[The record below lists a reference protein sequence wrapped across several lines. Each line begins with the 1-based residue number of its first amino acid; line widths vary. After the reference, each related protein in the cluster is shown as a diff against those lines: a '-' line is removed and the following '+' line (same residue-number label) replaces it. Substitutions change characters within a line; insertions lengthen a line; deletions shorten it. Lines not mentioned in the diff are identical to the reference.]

1 MTAVGALLESV
12 VVAPARPGAATTGS
26 NLRERHG
33 KARIPNMA
41 GQNAETGNNS
51 ASTVERAADILL
63 LFASSSSPQLGVT
76 EIATALGM
84 SKSAV
89 HRILLSFRNKNL
101 LELDP
106 DSRKYSL
113 GPTLLGLG
121 AKYLGQLDIRR
132 MAAPELTALSRMTN
146 ETATLSV
153 RSGDQRVYIDQ
164 VTPDREVLMSVQ
176 LGMAHPLHAG
186 ASSKAFLAFLPPDEI
201 DGYLSGTL
209 HQVTSR
215 TVTDVRKLRRELVA
229 IRQRGWAQSL
239 GERQAGAGS
248 VAAPVF
254 DARGVPVA
262 VVSVCGPAERM
273 AGEIDDCA
281 GHLLVCTG
289 RLSAQLG
296 YHAAGN
302 VG

>member
-1 MTAVGALLESV
+1 LLPPPEIYLRWQRREDKDPKMAVQVED
-12 VVAPARPGAATTGS
+12 
-26 NLRERHG
+26 
-33 KARIPNMA
+33 A
-41 GQNAETGNNS
+41 GGNS
-51 ASTVERAADILL
+51 AATVERAADILL
-63 LFASSSSPQLGVT
+63 LFASSSSALLGVT
-76 EIATALGM
+76 EIATSLGI

-106 DSRKYSL
+106 VSRKYSL

-121 AKYLGQLDIRR
+121 AKYLARLDIRQ
-132 MAAPELTALSRMTN
+132 MAAPELAVLSRATN

-153 RSGDQRVYIDQ
+153 RSGDRRIYVDQ

-186 ASSKAFLAFLPPDEI
+186 ASSKAFLAFLVPEEI
-201 DGYLSGTL
+201 DRYLSGPL
-209 HQVTSR
+209 EKVTDK
-215 TVTDVRKLRRELVA
+215 TVTDVRRLGKELEE
-229 IRQRGWAQSL
+229 IRQRGFAQSV

-248 VAAPVF
+248 VAAPVL

-262 VVSVCGPAERM
+262 VVSVCGPVERM
-273 AGEIDDCA
+273 VGEIGPCA
-281 GHLLVCTG
+281 DHLLVCTG

-296 YHAAGN
+296 FHPPGDDS
-302 VG
+302 

>member
-1 MTAVGALLESV
+1 M
-12 VVAPARPGAATTGS
+12 AAQSAEAGS
-26 NLRERHG
+26 
-33 KARIPNMA
+33 
-41 GQNAETGNNS
+41 NS
-51 ASTVERAADILL
+51 ASTVERAADVLL

-89 HRILLSFRNKNL
+89 HRILLSFRNKKL

-106 DSRKYSL
+106 VSRKYSL
-113 GPTLLGLG
+113 GPILLGLG
-121 AKYLGQLDIRR
+121 ARYLGQLDIRR
-132 MAAPELTALSRMTN
+132 MAAPELAALSRATN

-186 ASSKAFLAFLPPDEI
+186 ASSKAFLAFLPQEEI
-201 DGYLSGTL
+201 DRYLDGPL
-209 HQVTSR
+209 AKVTGR
-215 TVTDVRKLRRELVA
+215 TVTDVRKLRKELVL
-229 IRQRGWAQSL
+229 IRQRGWSQSL
-239 GERQAGAGS
+239 GERQTGAGS

-262 VVSVCGPAERM
+262 VVSVCGPSDRM
-273 AGEIDDCA
+273 SGEIEECA
-281 GHLLVCTG
+281 GHLVVCTG

>member
-1 MTAVGALLESV
+1 
-12 VVAPARPGAATTGS
+12 
-26 NLRERHG
+26 
-33 KARIPNMA
+33 MA
-41 GQNAETGNNS
+41 GQNAEGGGNS
-51 ASTVERAADILL
+51 ATTVERAADIIL

-76 EIATALGM
+76 EIATSLGM

-106 DSRKYSL
+106 VSRKYFI

-121 AKYLGQLDIRR
+121 AKYLGQLDIRK
-132 MAAPELTALSRMTN
+132 MAAPELVALSRATN

-153 RSGDQRVYIDQ
+153 RSGDERVYIDQ

-186 ASSKAFLAFLPPDEI
+186 ASSKAFLAFLSREEI
-201 DGYLSGTL
+201 DSYLSEPL
-209 HQVTSR
+209 AKVTSK
-215 TVTDVRKLRRELVA
+215 TVTDVRKLRKELGE
-229 IRQRGWAQSL
+229 ILQRGWAQSL

-273 AGEIDDCA
+273 AGEIQECA
-281 GHLLVCTG
+281 GQLLVSTG

>member
-1 MTAVGALLESV
+1 MATQRAGA
-12 VVAPARPGAATTGS
+12 GG
-26 NLRERHG
+26 
-33 KARIPNMA
+33 
-41 GQNAETGNNS
+41 NS
-51 ASTVERAADILL
+51 ATTVERASDILL

-84 SKSAV
+84 SKAAV
-89 HRILLSFRNKNL
+89 HRILLSFRNKHL

-106 DSRKYSL
+106 VTRKYAL

-121 AKYLGQLDIRR
+121 AKYVGQLDIRR
-132 MAAPELTALSRMTN
+132 MAAPELAALSRATN

-186 ASSKAFLAFLPPDEI
+186 ASSKAFLAFLPKDEVER
-201 DGYLSGTL
+201 YLAGPL
-209 HQVTSR
+209 AKVTER
-215 TVTDVRKLRRELVA
+215 TITDPGRLRRELA
-229 IRQRGWAQSL
+229 TIRRRGWSQSL

-248 VAAPVF
+248 VAAPIF
-254 DARGVPVA
+254 DDRGHPVA

-273 AGEIDDCA
+273 AEEIDECA
-281 GHLLVCTG
+281 KHLLVATE

-296 YHAAGN
+296 HHAAGD

>member
-1 MTAVGALLESV
+1 MSVQRVESS
-12 VVAPARPGAATTGS
+12 G
-26 NLRERHG
+26 
-33 KARIPNMA
+33 
-41 GQNAETGNNS
+41 NS

-84 SKSAV
+84 SKSTV
-89 HRILLSFRNKNL
+89 HRILLSFRNKSL

-106 DSRKYSL
+106 LSRKYCL

-121 AKYLGQLDIRR
+121 ARYQGRLDIRN
-132 MAAPELTALSRMTN
+132 MAYPELSALSRATN

-153 RSGDQRVYIDQ
+153 RSGDERIYVDQ
-164 VTPDREVLMSVQ
+164 VTPEREVLMSVQ

-186 ASSKAFLAFLPPDEI
+186 ASSKAFLAFLPAEEVDR
-201 DGYLSGTL
+201 YLAGGL
-209 HQVTSR
+209 EEVTVR
-215 TVTDVRKLRRELVA
+215 TITDVAQLRTELA
-229 IRQRGWAQSL
+229 EIRARGWAQSI
-239 GERQAGAGS
+239 GERQVGAGS

-254 DARGVPVA
+254 DARGLPVA

-273 AGEIDDCA
+273 AGEIQECA
-281 GHLLVCTG
+281 TQLMVTTM

-296 YHAAGN
+296 YHVAGSPK
-302 VG
+302 

>member
-1 MTAVGALLESV
+1 MAVQ
-12 VVAPARPGAATTGS
+12 
-26 NLRERHG
+26 
-33 KARIPNMA
+33 KAEA
-41 GQNAETGNNS
+41 SGNS
-51 ASTVERAADILL
+51 ATTVERAADILL
-63 LFASSSSPQLGVT
+63 LFASSTSAQLGVT
-76 EIATALGM
+76 EIATSLGM

-106 DSRKYSL
+106 VSRKYSL

-121 AKYLGQLDIRR
+121 ARYLGRLDIRK
-132 MAAPELTALSRMTN
+132 MAEPELVALSRATN

-153 RSGDQRVYIDQ
+153 RSGDERVYIDQ
-164 VTPDREVLMSVQ
+164 ITPDREVLMSVQ

-186 ASSKAFLAFLPPDEI
+186 ASSKAFLAFLAPEEI
-201 DGYLSGTL
+201 DRYLSGSL
-209 HQVTSR
+209 EKVTAK
-215 TVTDVRKLRRELVA
+215 TVTDVRRLRKELGE
-229 IRQRGWAQSL
+229 IRHRGFAQSI
-239 GERQAGAGS
+239 GERQSGAGS

-273 AGEIDDCA
+273 AGEIGPCA
-281 GHLLVCTG
+281 DHLLVCTG

-296 YHAAGN
+296 YHAVAAG
-302 VG
+302 G

>member
-1 MTAVGALLESV
+1 
-12 VVAPARPGAATTGS
+12 
-26 NLRERHG
+26 
-33 KARIPNMA
+33 MA
-41 GQNAETGNNS
+41 GQSAAAGGNS

-63 LFASSSSPQLGVT
+63 LFAASSSPQLGVT

-121 AKYLGQLDIRR
+121 ARYLGQLDIRK
-132 MAAPELTALSRMTN
+132 MAAPELASLSRVTN

-153 RSGDQRVYIDQ
+153 LSGNQRVYIDQ
-164 VTPDREVLMSVQ
+164 VTPEREVLMSVQ

-186 ASSKAFLAFLPPDEI
+186 ASSKAFLAFLPKDEI
-201 DGYLSGTL
+201 DRYLAGPLTK
-209 HQVTSR
+209 VTSR
-215 TVTDVRKLRRELVA
+215 TVTDVRKLRKELVA
-229 IRQRGWAQSL
+229 IRERGWSHSL
-239 GERQAGAGS
+239 GERQSGAGS

-254 DARGVPVA
+254 DATAVPVA

-273 AGEIDDCA
+273 AAEIEECA
-281 GHLLVCTG
+281 DHLLVCTA

-296 YHAAGN
+296 YQVTRN

>member
-1 MTAVGALLESV
+1 MAVQ
-12 VVAPARPGAATTGS
+12 R
-26 NLRERHG
+26 
-33 KARIPNMA
+33 
-41 GQNAETGNNS
+41 AEASGNS

-76 EIATALGM
+76 EIATSLGM

-106 DSRKYSL
+106 VSRKYSL

-121 AKYLGQLDIRR
+121 ARYLGRLDIRK
-132 MAAPELTALSRMTN
+132 MAAPELSSLSRATN

-153 RSGDQRVYIDQ
+153 RSGDERVYIDQ

-176 LGMAHPLHAG
+176 LGMAYPLHAG
-186 ASSKAFLAFLPPDEI
+186 ASSKAFLAFLAPEEI
-201 DGYLSGTL
+201 DRYLSGQL
-209 HQVTSR
+209 AKVTTK
-215 TVTDVRKLRRELVA
+215 TVTDVRRLRRELGE

-239 GERQAGAGS
+239 GERQVGAGS

-262 VVSVCGPAERM
+262 VVSVCGPADRM
-273 AGEIDDCA
+273 ADEIGQCA
-281 GHLLVCTG
+281 DRLLVCTG

-296 YHAAGN
+296 YHGSGE

>member
-1 MTAVGALLESV
+1 MAVQ
-12 VVAPARPGAATTGS
+12 
-26 NLRERHG
+26 
-33 KARIPNMA
+33 KAEA
-41 GQNAETGNNS
+41 SGNS

-76 EIATALGM
+76 EIATSLGM

-106 DSRKYSL
+106 VSRKYSL

-121 AKYLGQLDIRR
+121 ARYLGRLDIRK
-132 MAAPELTALSRMTN
+132 MASPELSALSRATN

-153 RSGDQRVYIDQ
+153 RSGDERVYIDQ

-186 ASSKAFLAFLPPDEI
+186 ASSKAFLAFLPPEEI
-201 DGYLSGTL
+201 DSYLAGRL
-209 HQVTSR
+209 EKVTPR
-215 TVTDVRKLRRELVA
+215 TVTDVRRLRKELGE
-229 IRQRGWAQSL
+229 IRQRGFAQSM

-262 VVSVCGPAERM
+262 VVSVCGPADRM
-273 AGEIDDCA
+273 TEEIRQCA
-281 GHLLVCTG
+281 DQLLVCTG

-296 YHAAGN
+296 YHPPGE